1 MKKFLPLAVLFA
13 ASCGDSTS
21 PARQPAV
28 GRALVLNSTGA
39 RGVTILAD
47 TGSATTR
54 IAFEEPFDG
63 AAFTVRGDSVLSASS
78 KSGGD
83 LLFVA
88 VVRTSTVISFPD
100 TRSGTATSFQ
110 LPARSNPS
118 GAIFLPAGAPGA
130 NGARFAVALRD
141 SNAVGLVNPGAAAA
155 QRVAL
160 VRNAGH
166 CPYDLVYARSALYI
180 ADANQNCRTDYSVV
194 GPVRLI
200 RAPLDSVRRDTISL
214 GDGVVGAPR
223 VHLIGDI
230 AYVATSGDYF
240 STSASLVRVDL
251 RTRMVT
257 HRYRF
262 PADTYASTF
271 RIGADGVLYVTATT
285 GFDPYAPRV
294 YAFEAS
300 TLAPRASGRTG
311 QIFLDLR
318 LPGGEL
324 ATCDAATADAEGDIY
339 CLTSGLVS
347 RVRVFDRSTRA
358 LRRDVPAGSF
368 GADIVVR

>member
-1 MKKFLPLAVLFA
+1 MKKLLPLAVLVA
-13 ASCGDSTS
+13 VACGDSTS
-21 PARQPAV
+21 PTRRPAV

-54 IAFEEPFDG
+54 IAFAEPFDG
-63 AAFTVRGDSVLSASS
+63 AAFTVSGDSVLSASS

-88 VVRTSTVISFPD
+88 D
-100 TRSGTATSFQ
+100 TRSATAMSFQ
-110 LPARSNPS
+110 LPAGSNPA
-118 GAIFLPAGAPGA
+118 GAIFLPAGAAGA
-130 NGARFAVALRD
+130 NGALFAVALRD
-141 SNAVGLVNPGAAAA
+141 SNAIALVNPVAAAG
-155 QRVAL
+155 QRVTL
-160 VRNAGH
+160 MRNAGL
-166 CPYDLVYARSALYI
+166 CPYDLVYARSAVYV
-180 ADANQNCRTDYSVV
+180 ADARQNCRTDYSVV

-200 RAPLDSVRRDTISL
+200 RIPLNSALREITSL
-214 GDGVVGAPR
+214 GPDVVGAPR

-230 AYVATSGDYF
+230 AYVAASGDYF
-240 STSASLVRVDL
+240 SRSASLVRVDL
-251 RTRMVT
+251 RTRLVT
-257 HRYRF
+257 HLYLF
-262 PADTYASTF
+262 PANTYGSAF

-294 YAFEAS
+294 YAFDAS
-300 TLAPRASGRTG
+300 ALAPRASGRMG
-311 QIFLDLR
+311 QIFVDLR
-318 LPGGEL
+318 LPAGEL

-358 LRRDVPAGSF
+358 LRREVRAGSF